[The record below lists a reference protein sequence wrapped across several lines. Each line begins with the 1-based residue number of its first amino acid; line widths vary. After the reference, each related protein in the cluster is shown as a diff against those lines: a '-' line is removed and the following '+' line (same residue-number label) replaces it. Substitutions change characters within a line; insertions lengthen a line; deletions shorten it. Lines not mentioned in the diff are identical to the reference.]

1 MQDRRNWQWKTH
13 EREKKR
19 ESSRDSTINS
29 NLHKRR
35 LPALPCAQKSRSVD
49 ATKSCARG
57 RQSASQRN
65 EGKGHEPRDQ
75 KCTGLSF
82 LFLLPR
88 RGDIELEFS
97 VGSHALRLV
106 DFIPSPRRFRSIDW
120 RKNKDRRCELSLFA
134 WFSFDLLEAANG
146 SSQYNLSI
154 QRIILCR
161 TTSMLC
167 DCLYGRR
174 RF

>member
-13 EREKKR
+13 ERETKR
-19 ESSRDSTINS
+19 GSSRDSTINS
-29 NLHKRR
+29 NLHKR

-49 ATKSCARG
+49 ATKSCARV

-82 LFLLPR
+82 LILLLR
-88 RGDIELEFS
+88 RGDLELEFS
-97 VGSHALRLV
+97 VGSDALRLV
-106 DFIPSPRRFRSIDW
+106 NFLPSPRHFRSIDW

-134 WFSFDLLEAANG
+134 RFSLNLLEAATG
-146 SSQYNLSI
+146 SSQNNL
-154 QRIILCR
+154 
-161 TTSMLC
+161 
-167 DCLYGRR
+167 
-174 RF
+174 